1 MFKPIAWETLF
12 ETFFTKRIKN
22 LLAKALYDNKAECS
36 DELAFR
42 KGDIL
47 TVIEQNVAGSEG
59 WWRCSLYG
67 RQGLAPANRLHLLSS
82 SQLDTLS
89 SRAPEVGCLSFC
101 TTENP
106 SSFPALESSSRSNQQ
121 NIYQIPSVSRPA
133 GPAYEDMKPVYK
145 VPSLAQPALR
155 HPSPSLREPSSMAL
169 QFSRGSAGSQKEVY
183 DVPTLQLRASLT
195 TVSPFQPN
203 IKKNSM
209 FVSEREKLEQCYE
222 IPGSAESSITSQGN
236 VYAAPPVVCTDSSYD
251 IPVSSMEEA
260 QKHLNG
266 GYSTLPNPRKS
277 EWIYDIPVSPE
288 KQSWKGLGQ
297 GSYETMPAKGG
308 MSGRQQTP
316 STAQT
321 LLYDIPT
328 PSTDPRMRSTHQD
341 SGTSSNV
348 DSRTPRTNLYD
359 TPPAGK
365 RHSTPQPCPYDV
377 PPSALEQVSHR
388 RASNPAV
395 VSASIAPSSFPVL
408 HRGAP
413 CRMYDLPRGSLGR
426 EDSLAGG
433 PGRCPIYDIP
443 PPRDC
448 LLESRE
454 EEMEEGTDSQHS
466 STASSSSSGSSCDPL
481 PPPPLSAPK
490 PHREVTL
497 SQEEAVRRLSLL
509 QEGVCQAVSRLMVFV
524 SSRWRAREHLTCH
537 LEEVHSSVEAIAGS
551 LASFLD
557 FAGDVRGN
565 ASRLRD
571 CNLQARLQKQLAIV
585 EDSGV
590 ILREAGAALA
600 QAGWKLDSLAQ
611 DPSQAPPPDSLDR
624 FVMVARTV
632 PEDVKRLVSILNAN
646 SKLLFR
652 PTSPAQVCTKGEES
666 RAGKKNGSQGNSPS
680 EDSDYVQLQRKE
692 EFEKQQKSPGD
703 SKALRRGT
711 NTSEQQAKEK
721 AASSAVKGEDRR
733 VNLKQHCK
741 LYFGALQKAIAVFIT
756 SLMEGQP
763 PEKFIPHSKLVIM
776 VGQKLVDTLCKEAH
790 SRGESLDLLCKSN
803 LLCALLKQL
812 AVTTKK
818 AAVHFPD
825 TEALLEAQDFAK
837 ELARRAQHFRTLI
850 DL

>member
-1 MFKPIAWETLF
+1 MEIME
-12 ETFFTKRIKN
+12 N

-36 DELAFR
+36 DELAFS

-47 TVIEQNVAGSEG
+47 TVIEQNVEGSEG

-67 RQGLAPANRLHLLSS
+67 RQGLAPANRLHLLSF
-82 SQLDTLS
+82 SQLDTQS
-89 SRAPEVGCLSFC
+89 SRGPKVGCLSFC
-101 TTENP
+101 TTKNP

-121 NIYQIPSVSRPA
+121 NVYQIPSVSRPA
-133 GPAYEDMKPVYK
+133 GPAYEDMSPIYK
-145 VPSLAQPALR
+145 VPSLAQTAPR
-155 HPSPSLREPSSMAL
+155 HPSPSLREPSSTVL
-169 QFSRGSAGSQKEVY
+169 QFFRGSAGSSPQKEVY
-183 DVPTLQLRASLT
+183 DVPTLQLRTSLT
-195 TVSPFQPN
+195 TVSA
-203 IKKNSM
+203 
-209 FVSEREKLEQCYE
+209 SEREKLEQCYE
-222 IPGSAESSITSQGN
+222 IPGSAESSIASQGN
-236 VYAAPPVVCTDSSYD
+236 VYVISPVVCMDSSYD
-251 IPVSSMEEA
+251 VPVSSMEEA
-260 QKHLNG
+260 QKRLSG

-277 EWIYDIPVSPE
+277 EWHYDIPVSPE

-297 GSYETMPAKGG
+297 GSYETMPAKGDV
-308 MSGRQQTP
+308 SGRQQTP
-316 STAQT
+316 SMAQS

-328 PSTDPRMRSTHQD
+328 PSTDPRMRTAHQD
-341 SGTSSNV
+341 SETSSNV
-348 DSRTPRTNLYD
+348 DSRTSRANLYD

-365 RHSTPQPCPYDV
+365 RHSIPQPCPYDV
-377 PPSALEQVSHR
+377 PPSALEQISHR
-388 RASNPAV
+388 RASNSAV
-395 VSASIAPSSFPVL
+395 VPAGIAPSSFPVL

-413 CRMYDLPRGSLGR
+413 CPMYDLPRGSLGR

-433 PGRCPIYDIP
+433 PGRRPVYNIP

-448 LLESRE
+448 LLESGE
-454 EEMEEGTDSQHS
+454 EEEVTYSQRS
-466 STASSSSSGSSCDPL
+466 STASSSSSSSSCDPL
-481 PPPPLSAPK
+481 PPLPLSTPD

-497 SQEEAVRRLSLL
+497 SQEEAVQRLSLL

-537 LEEVHSSVEAIAGS
+537 LEEVRSSVEAIAGT
-551 LASFLD
+551 LISFLD

-565 ASRLRD
+565 SSRLRD
-571 CNLQARLQKQLAIV
+571 CNLQARLHKQLTIV

-590 ILREAGAALA
+590 ILREAEAELV
-600 QAGWKLDSLAQ
+600 QTGWELDSLAQ
-611 DPSQAPPPDSLDR
+611 DPSQSPPPDSLDR

-652 PTSPAQVCTKGEES
+652 PTSPAPVCTKGEEP
-666 RAGKKNGSQGNSPS
+666 RAEKKNGSQGNRPL

-692 EFEKQQKSPGD
+692 EFEKQRKSPGD
-703 SKALRRGT
+703 STVQTRGT

-721 AASSAVKGEDRR
+721 AASSAVKGEDQRE
-733 VNLKQHCK
+733 NLKQHCK

-756 SLMEGQP
+756 SLIEGQP
-763 PEKFIPHSKLVIM
+763 PEKFISHSKLVIM
-776 VGQKLVDTLCKEAH
+776 VGQKLVNTLCKEAH
-790 SRGESLDLLCKSN
+790 SRRESLDLLCKSN

-825 TEALLEAQDFAK
+825 KAALLEAQDFAR
-837 ELARRAQHFRTLI
+837 ELAQRAQHFRTLI

>member
-1 MFKPIAWETLF
+1 
-12 ETFFTKRIKN
+12 
-22 LLAKALYDNKAECS
+22 LAKALYDNKAECS

-155 HPSPSLREPSSMAL
+155 HPSPSLREPSSMVRQL
-169 QFSRGSAGSQKEVY
+169 RSFSRGSAGSQKEVY

-195 TVSPFQPN
+195 TVSQPSTLGSRVSAPF
-203 IKKNSM
+203 
-209 FVSEREKLEQCYE
+209 FL
-222 IPGSAESSITSQGN
+222 SALHNTTQVTCIFKCDILLSK

-328 PSTDPRMRSTHQD
+328 PSTDPRMRSAHQD

-408 HRGAP
+408 HRGAS

-466 STASSSSSGSSCDPL
+466 WHSSSGSSCDPL

-666 RAGKKNGSQGNSPS
+666 QAGKKNGSQGNSPS
-680 EDSDYVQLQRKE
+680 EDSDYVQL
-692 EFEKQQKSPGD
+692 
-703 SKALRRGT
+703 
-711 NTSEQQAKEK
+711 QAKEK

-756 SLMEGQP
+756 SLVEGQP

-825 TEALLEAQDFAK
+825 TEALLEAQEFAK

>member
-1 MFKPIAWETLF
+1 MLGDCPRSLEHRLGDPAIMFKPIAWETLL

-59 WWRCSLYG
+59 WWKCSLYG

-89 SRAPEVGCLSFC
+89 SRGPEVGCLSFC
-101 TTENP
+101 TMENP
-106 SSFPALESSSRSNQQ
+106 PSFPALESSSRTNQQ
-121 NIYQIPSVSRPA
+121 NIYQIPSVSRPS
-133 GPAYEDMKPVYK
+133 GPAYEDMNPVYK
-145 VPSLAQPALR
+145 VPSLAQMAPR
-155 HPSPSLREPSSMAL
+155 NPSPSLREPSSMAL
-169 QFSRGSAGSQKEVY
+169 QFSRGSAGSSPQKEVY

-195 TVSPFQPN
+195 TVSAFQHN
-203 IKKNSM
+203 TNKNSM
-209 FVSEREKLEQCYE
+209 FVSASEREKLEQCYE

-236 VYAAPPVVCTDSSYD
+236 VYAVPPVVCTDSSYD
-251 IPVSSMEEA
+251 IPVSSMVEA
-260 QKHLNG
+260 QKRLNG

-308 MSGRQQTP
+308 VSGRQQTP
-316 STAQT
+316 SAAQT

-328 PSTDPRMRSTHQD
+328 PSTDPRMRSAHQD

-348 DSRTPRTNLYD
+348 DSRTSRANLYD

-365 RHSTPQPCPYDV
+365 RHSIPQSCPYDV

-388 RASNPAV
+388 RASNRAV
-395 VSASIAPSSFPVL
+395 VPAGTAPSSFPVL

-413 CRMYDLPRGSLGR
+413 CPMYDLPRGSLGR

-433 PGRCPIYDIP
+433 PGRRPVYDIP

-448 LLESRE
+448 LLESGE
-454 EEMEEGTDSQHS
+454 EEEGTNSQCS
-466 STASSSSSGSSCDPL
+466 SNASSSSSGSSCDPL
-481 PPPPLSAPK
+481 PPPPLSSPE
-490 PHREVTL
+490 PHRAVTL

-551 LASFLD
+551 LSSFLD
-557 FAGDVRGN
+557 FVRDMRGN

-590 ILREAGAALA
+590 ILREAKAALA
-600 QAGWKLDSLAQ
+600 QAGWELDSLAQ
-611 DPSQAPPPDSLDR
+611 DPSQAPPSDSLDR

-652 PTSPAQVCTKGEES
+652 LTSPVPAPAPVWTKREES
-666 RAGKKNGSQGNSPS
+666 RAGKKNGPQGNSPS
-680 EDSDYVQLQRKE
+680 EDSDYVL
-692 EFEKQQKSPGD
+692 
-703 SKALRRGT
+703 L
-711 NTSEQQAKEK
+711 QAKEK
-721 AASSAVKGEDRR
+721 AASSA

-741 LYFGALQKAIAVFIT
+741 LYFGALQKAIVVFIT
-756 SLMEGQP
+756 SLVEGQP
-763 PEKFIPHSKLVIM
+763 PEKFITHSKLVIM

-825 TEALLEAQDFAK
+825 TAALLEAQDFAR
-837 ELARRAQHFRTLI
+837 ELAQRAQHFRTLI